1 MIPKRDVASALDV
14 EILLS
19 QEEVDDIELWK
30 SLFLGEANWNTP
42 QVPSLNLAY
51 SICAEIAR
59 NCVSEFESEIQNN
72 EMLNEWYQE
81 LINGLGAIVEQMG
94 AVGSVL
100 LRPYIAGDKIAVNAV
115 GAGNYFPVRYDVSGE
130 LSEVVVVD
138 RQQIGELFYTLLS
151 HLDFV
156 KEENAEYG
164 EYTIINKAFRSSDKN
179 MLGSEVA
186 LSEVEA
192 WKYIEPTSNFQTT
205 RAWFV
210 ELIAP
215 NNEAVFHRAIELIR
229 LADELDSLLVRE
241 FKNARSRIIIDK
253 LMAEVD
259 SSGRI
264 NDSGSDVFMGIDT
277 GLGQELNP
285 IIFNPEIRVD
295 AYQKRKQELLR
306 QIEISVGLSFGILS
320 ETSSV
325 EKTATEIMHGRQR
338 FFVLVNTIQKQLE
351 KVLREAVV
359 IYSEI
364 THAYSLGNSNVN
376 KDDVTF
382 VIGDSIMTTEQEQL
396 DALDRTV
403 NALLRLQSKGEV
415 PTGLAAAYMYE
426 MSKDLHSIND
436 EMIKKAVERVNMFG
450 GTQQPQGNDTNL
462 DFYEDMAIESELH
475 FAGSQKQ

>member
-1 MIPKRDVASALDV
+1 MSFFPTRDINSALDV
-14 EILLS
+14 EVLLS
-19 QEEVDDIELWK
+19 TEVVDQIREW
-30 SLFLGEANWNTP
+30 SEIFSGSATWNT
-42 QVPSLNLAY
+42 QHVPSLNLAY

-285 IIFNPEIRVD
+285 IIFNPEIRVS
-295 AYQKRKQELLR
+295 AFIERKQDLFR
-306 QIEISVGLSFGILS
+306 QIEKSVGLSFGMLS
-320 ETSSV
+320 ETSNV
-325 EKTATEIMHGRQR
+325 EKTAKEVIFGNQR
-338 FFVLVNTIQKQLE
+338 FHVLINTIQKQLK
-351 KVLREAVV
+351 KVLEEIVV

-364 THAYSLGNSNVN
+364 THAYSLGSNTY
-376 KDDVTF
+376 DDVTF
-382 VIGDSIMTTEQEQL
+382 IIGDSIIITEQEKL
-396 DALDRTV
+396 DTLDRKV
-403 NALLRLQSKGEV
+403 NALMRLQSKGEIPV
-415 PTGLAAAYMYE
+415 GMAGAYMIE
-426 MSKDLHSIND
+426 FSKDLHVIDN
-436 EMIKKAVERVNMFG
+436 EKIKELQDRIKELG
-450 GTQQPQGNDTNL
+450 GAETPKDNSDNT
-462 DFYEDMAIESELH
+462 DWYDDMAIESELH
-475 FAGSQKQ
+475 FAGTGKQ